1 MCGAPTFAVDDVVA
15 SVMDA
20 TVSAGGRVQ
29 QIDVASPLDVEG
41 IGALT
46 RFPVSV

>member
-1 MCGAPTFAVDDVVA
+1 MLGVDDVVA
-15 SVMDA
+15 AVMDA
-20 TVSAGGRVQ
+20 TVVAGGWAY

-46 RFPVSV
+46 RFSLPA